1 MITTQLDAFAPSVP
15 YARHSETSRDAAKRI
30 EPHVTAHE
38 RDVLLAV
45 RAAGAHGRSRKELAA
60 EIGWA
65 ESQQNRITGRIS
77 ELVKKG
83 LVREDHA
90 IVYDRLG
97 DPAWQVVRRDGSAV
111 LIACARTQA
120 RDAGD

>member
-1 MITTQLDAFAPSVP
+1 MTTQLDAFATSVP

-38 RDVLLAV
+38 RDVLNAA
-45 RAAGAHGRSRKELAA
+45 RAAGTRGITRKELAA

-65 ESQQNRITGRIS
+65 ENQMNRITGRIS

-83 LVREDHA
+83 LVREDHT
-90 IVYDRLG
+90 IEYDRLG
-97 DPAWQVVRRDGSAV
+97 DPTWHVVRRDGSAV
-111 LIACARTQA
+111 LIACARYA
-120 RDAGD
+120 SEGRR